1 MAKTVKKT
9 EKQTVAEPKAAQ
21 RLRKHLTGV
30 VTSNK
35 MKKTIVVRV
44 DRQVKDSMYTKYVV
58 RSTKYK
64 VHDEKNDAKI
74 GDVVAIVESRPI
86 SKDKCWALQKI
97 VRRSEA
103 QAVLGAEAEQV

>member
-1 MAKTVKKT
+1 MAKIVKKT
-9 EKQTVAEPKAAQ
+9 ERTSAAEPKAAQ

-64 VHDEKNDAKI
+64 VHDKKNDSKI
-74 GDVVAIVESRPI
+74 GDVVAIIESRPI
-86 SKDKCWALQKI
+86 SKDKRWALQKI

-103 QAVLGAEAEQV
+103 QAVL